1 MTDMREQKITMK
13 IRRLKCVKCRQI
25 HHELPDC
32 IVPYKR
38 HSAEIIET
46 IISGGS
52 EEVPCDNRTIQRIVR
67 WWSIMLPYY
76 INILKSLTEKYQIK
90 FHEPPIFRELI
101 RAVVNTN
108 NWNFAGKICTRTDC
122 MSG

>member
-1 MTDMREQKITMK
+1 MIDIREAKITLK
-13 IRRLKCVKCRQI
+13 IRRLKCQKCRKI

-38 HSAEIIET
+38 HGAET
-46 IISGGS
+46 IEAIIDGRS
-52 EEVPCDNRTIQRIVR
+52 EEVPCDNRTIRRIER

-76 INILKSLTEKYQIK
+76 INIMKSLTEKYQIE
-90 FHEPPIFRELI
+90 FHEPPLFREII

-108 NWNFAGKICTRTDC
+108 SWNFARKICTRTDC